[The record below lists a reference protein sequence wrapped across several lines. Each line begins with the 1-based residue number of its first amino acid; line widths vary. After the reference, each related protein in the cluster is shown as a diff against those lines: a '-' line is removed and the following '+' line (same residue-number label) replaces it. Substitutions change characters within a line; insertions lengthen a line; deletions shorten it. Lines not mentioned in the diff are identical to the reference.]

1 MSGNDASAG
10 LSDDWIFYGD
20 SITEGS
26 LPHNTYAEVG
36 GTSTWAQLINVA
48 FGGSLYQDIPSHR
61 SDDYEKHRH
70 EIRFEAGS
78 RLARLYPGTQRAAVS
93 SIHHQSIKALGSY
106 PDTITLPLLGRIKVT
121 AVTLELRYTHP
132 AIQGV
137 QKAGDTTYWIR
148 YHGTWKGLWR
158 LADYQAYSHHRCPS

>member
-1 MSGNDASAG
+1 M
-10 LSDDWIFYGD
+10 
-20 SITEGS
+20 
-26 LPHNTYAEVG
+26 
-36 GTSTWAQLINVA
+36 
-48 FGGSLYQDIPSHR
+48 R
-61 SDDYEKHRH
+61 
-70 EIRFEAGS
+70 S
-78 RLARLYPGTQRAAVS
+78 RLKLSATVALLAAMLVLAFSPGAGGATRGDDPRSLAVQVVKWNFLAQYGR
-93 SIHHQSIKALGSY
+93 IWELLHPRYQAVTTRTFWEACKRKNAPVGIRMQSIKALGSY

-132 AIQGV
+132 AIKGV